1 VPYTQEPSRKLLCR
15 SHISPVVAPLEA
27 DGESFSQ
34 ESSVPLVPLLSLGN
48 WVLINGDEKGTAKPT
63 NETTSAM

>member
-1 VPYTQEPSRKLLCR
+1 
-15 SHISPVVAPLEA
+15 VASLEA

-48 WVLINGDEKGTAKPT
+48 LVLINGDEKGTAKPT
-63 NETTSAM
+63 NKTTSAM